1 MSLDDWT
8 KPDLEAFII
17 TMFAS
22 MCLGFLSAPFGVT
35 MIIGLCVYV
44 GLRLLQGMK

>member
-1 MSLDDWT
+1 MTLDDWT

-17 TMFAS
+17 AMFVS
-22 MCLGFLSAPFGVT
+22 MCLGFFSASFGVT

-44 GLRLLQGMK
+44 GLRLLQGMQ

>member
-17 TMFAS
+17 TMFVS
-22 MCLGFLSAPFGVT
+22 MCLGFFSTPFGVT
-35 MIIGLCVYV
+35 MIIGLFVYV
-44 GLRLLQGMK
+44 GLRLLQGMQ